1 MMDEE
6 RRSVPPAPG
15 ASALLVIFAVLCL
28 TVLAMLSLST
38 VQADARL
45 SDASAEAV
53 AGYYA
58 ADYQAEEILAQL
70 REGTVPSGVREEAG
84 VYYYKCTV
92 SSTQDLEVEVR
103 VEGDT
108 YTCCAGRWCPPGP
121 GNLETDRNCGTAHF
135 RKQNHK
141 GDTEMAGTV
150 GLFCS
155 GR

>member
-1 MMDEE
+1 MDESS
-6 RRSVPPAPG
+6 RSGFRPPPG

-53 AGYYA
+53 TGYYA

-70 REGTVPSGVREEAG
+70 RTGTVPSGVWEEDG

-92 SSTQDLEVEVR
+92 SDTQDLEVAVR
-103 VEGDT
+103 IEGSA
-108 YTCCAGRWCPPGP
+108 YTVLRWQMVPSGTWEPGDGP
-121 GNLETDRNCGTAHF
+121 ELWDGSLPEA
-135 RKQNHK
+135 
-141 GDTEMAGTV
+141 E
-150 GLFCS
+150 S
-155 GR
+155 

>member
-38 VQADARL
+38 VQADAR
-45 SDASAEAV
+45 
-53 AGYYA
+53 
-58 ADYQAEEILAQL
+58 
-70 REGTVPSGVREEAG
+70 EGTVPPGVREEAG

-103 VEGDT
+103 VEGDA
-108 YTCCAGRWCPPGP
+108 YTVLRWQMVPSGTWEPGDGP
-121 GNLETDRNCGTAHF
+121 ELWDGSLPEA
-135 RKQNHK
+135 
-141 GDTEMAGTV
+141 E
-150 GLFCS
+150 S
-155 GR
+155 

>member
-58 ADYQAEEILAQL
+58 CPA
-70 REGTVPSGVREEAG
+70 AG
-84 VYYYKCTV
+84 GN
-92 SSTQDLEVEVR
+92 SSF
-103 VEGDT
+103 
-108 YTCCAGRWCPPGP
+108 GR
-121 GNLETDRNCGTAHF
+121 
-135 RKQNHK
+135 
-141 GDTEMAGTV
+141 
-150 GLFCS
+150 S
-155 GR
+155 GRSGRILL

>member
-58 ADYQAEEILAQL
+58 ADYQAEEFLAQL
-70 REGTVPSGVREEAG
+70 REGTVPPGVREEAG
-84 VYYYKCTV
+84 VYYG
-92 SSTQDLEVEVR
+92 SSPR
-103 VEGDT
+103 IMS
-108 YTCCAGRWCPPGP
+108 RISW
-121 GNLETDRNCGTAHF
+121 TARSMTLMMHLTAA
-135 RKQNHK
+135 RMPAARLLLHPR
-141 GDTEMAGTV
+141 
-150 GLFCS
+150 L
-155 GR
+155 

>member
-15 ASALLVIFAVLCL
+15 ASALLVIFSVLCL

-70 REGTVPSGVREEAG
+70 REGTVPPGVQEEAG

-108 YTCCAGRWCPPGP
+108 YTVLRWQMVPSGTWEPGDGP
-121 GNLETDRNCGTAHF
+121 ELWDGSLPEA
-135 RKQNHK
+135 
-141 GDTEMAGTV
+141 E
-150 GLFCS
+150 S
-155 GR
+155 

>member
-53 AGYYA
+53 TGYYA
-58 ADYQAEEILAQL
+58 ADYQAEEILTQL
-70 REGTVPSGVREEAG
+70 RTGTVPSGVWEEDG

-92 SSTQDLEVEVR
+92 SDTQDLEVAVR
-103 VEGDT
+103 IEGSA
-108 YTCCAGRWCPPGP
+108 YTVLRWQMVPSGTWEAGEGP
-121 GNLETDRNCGTAHF
+121 ELWDGTLPEA
-135 RKQNHK
+135 
-141 GDTEMAGTV
+141 E
-150 GLFCS
+150 S
-155 GR
+155 

>member
-1 MMDEE
+1 MDEE

-53 AGYYA
+53 TGYYA

-70 REGTVPSGVREEAG
+70 RTGTVPSGVWEEDG

-92 SSTQDLEVEVR
+92 SDTQDLEVAVR
-103 VEGDT
+103 IEGSA
-108 YTCCAGRWCPPGP
+108 YPVLRWQMVPSGSWEAGEGP
-121 GNLETDRNCGTAHF
+121 ELWDGTLPEA
-135 RKQNHK
+135 
-141 GDTEMAGTV
+141 E
-150 GLFCS
+150 S
-155 GR
+155 

>member
-28 TVLAMLSLST
+28 TVL
-38 VQADARL
+38 
-45 SDASAEAV
+45 AV

-108 YTCCAGRWCPPGP
+108 YTVLRWRMVPSGTWEPGDGP
-121 GNLETDRNCGTAHF
+121 ELWDGSLPEA
-135 RKQNHK
+135 
-141 GDTEMAGTV
+141 E
-150 GLFCS
+150 S
-155 GR
+155 